1 MADVPGIPEAE
12 ALLIWAEQQNPGL
25 WVNHVRTAGR
35 AARTIAAHCGM
46 DGDRCYV
53 LGLLHDIGRYE
64 GKNAL
69 RHVIAGYDLMMSK
82 GFVKAAEVCLTHS
95 FPLADI
101 AAFSGQNDCTEE
113 ETARISRLL
122 QETFYC
128 DEIRLIQ
135 LCDAISLPQGVTLME
150 KRLFDVGMRHSFV
163 GITGRKWQEFFHIKA
178 MFDQKCGVN
187 IYQLF
192 REEIVSG
199 LFSF

>member
-1 MADVPGIPEAE
+1 MADIPGIVEAE
-12 ALLIWAEQQNPGL
+12 ALLAWAGQQNPGP
-25 WVNHVRTAGR
+25 WIDHAKTAAR

-46 DGDRCYV
+46 DTERCYV

-64 GKNAL
+64 GRNAL
-69 RHVIAGYDLMMSK
+69 RHVIKGYDLLMST
-82 GFVKAAEVCLTHS
+82 GHQKAAEVCLTHS

-101 AAFSGQNDCTEE
+101 AAFSGQNDCTQE

-122 QETFYC
+122 QEIVYC

-163 GITGRKWQEFFHIKA
+163 GLTREKWQEFFKIKA
-178 MFDQKCGVN
+178 MFDRQCGQN
-187 IYQLF
+187 IYRLF